1 MYFVGTN
8 GQASIGRK
16 HSGLSCSNVPPLTNA
31 PPPISSSTPDRRFPY
46 SGMAERVF
54 VGYGSENLGL
64 GLPRPWQPESPG
76 FFLPSPVLMGESLP
90 PLIVLRLEENTPR
103 WLTRL

>member
-1 MYFVGTN
+1 MTTVAKTITARRHLWNLAPGLPLTHKRGKLKVKPVYFVGTN

-46 SGMAERVF
+46 SGMAESVF
-54 VGYGSENLGL
+54 VVRE
-64 GLPRPWQPESPG
+64 
-76 FFLPSPVLMGESLP
+76 
-90 PLIVLRLEENTPR
+90 
-103 WLTRL
+103 